1 MNSPRA
7 LLLMAAGLAL
17 AMLALMN
24 PAAAQDYPTRPVRL
38 IIPFP
43 PGGSN
48 DVVGR
53 LIATHLGERLGKQMV
68 VDNRGGAGGVIG
80 TEAVAKSPADGYTL
94 GIISM
99 AHAVN
104 PWLYK
109 LTYDPIKDFAPVG
122 LLARGA
128 NVLVVHPSLP
138 VNSVK
143 ELMALAKQKPGDL
156 QYASA
161 GIGSFQHLG
170 GELFKLMAGVDILHV
185 PFKGGGPA
193 MVDVVG
199 GHTKVMFSSMVQTVP
214 QIRSGKLRA
223 LGTGGLSRSPVLP
236 DVPTI
241 SEAGVPGYEAVN
253 WWGVVAPAGTP
264 AAIVEKLHQEIT
276 AVQNSDE
283 VKKHFATE
291 GAQVVQMSSAEFAA
305 FIEKEMK
312 KWERVVKEGGIKA
325 E

>member
-1 MNSPRA
+1 MPKLRAA
-7 LLLMAAGLAL
+7 LLIALGLLL
-17 AMLALMN
+17 AFTTASV
-24 PAAAQDYPTRPVRL
+24 AQDYPTKPVRL

-53 LIATHLGERLGKQMV
+53 LIATHLSERLGKQVV
-68 VDNRGGAGGVIG
+68 VDNRGAGAGGVVG
-80 TEAVAKSPADGYTL
+80 SEVAANAPHDGYTL
-94 GIISM
+94 LIISL

-109 LTYDPIKDFAPVG
+109 LPYDPIKSFTPIAI
-122 LLARGA
+122 LASGP
-128 NVLVVHPSLP
+128 NVLVVNPELP
-138 VNSVK
+138 VNSVG
-143 ELMALAKQKPGDL
+143 ELLAAAKAKPGQL

-161 GIGSFQHLG
+161 GVGSFQHLG
-170 GELFKLMAGVDILHV
+170 GELFKLMAGVNLLHV

-193 MVDVVG
+193 MIDVVG
-199 GHTKVMFSSMVQTVP
+199 GHTKVMFSSLVQTTP
-214 QIRSGKLRA
+214 HIRSGKLRA
-223 LGTGGLSRSPVLP
+223 LGTGGLARNPVLP
-236 DVPTI
+236 DVPAI
-241 SEAGVPGYEAVN
+241 AEAGVPGYEAVN

-264 AAIVEKLHQEIT
+264 PAIIEKLHQEIS
-276 AVQNSDE
+276 AVQNSEE
-283 VKKHFATE
+283 VKKHFASE

>member
-1 MNSPRA
+1 MPKLRAA
-7 LLLMAAGLAL
+7 LLTALGLLL
-17 AMLALMN
+17 AFTTVSV
-24 PAAAQDYPTRPVRL
+24 AQDYPTKPVRL

-53 LIATHLGERLGKQMV
+53 LIATHLSERLGKQVV
-68 VDNRGGAGGVIG
+68 VDNRGAGAGGVVG
-80 TEAVAKSPADGYTL
+80 SEVAANAPHDGYTL
-94 GIISM
+94 LIISL

-109 LTYDPIKDFAPVG
+109 LPYDPIKSFTPIAI
-122 LLARGA
+122 LASGP
-128 NVLVVHPSLP
+128 NVLVVNPELP
-138 VNSVK
+138 VNSVG
-143 ELMALAKQKPGDL
+143 ELLAAAKAKPGQL

-161 GIGSFQHLG
+161 GVGSFQHLG
-170 GELFKLMAGVDILHV
+170 GELFKLMAGVNLLHV

-193 MVDVVG
+193 MIDVVG
-199 GHTKVMFSSMVQTVP
+199 GHTKVMFSSLVQTTP
-214 QIRSGKLRA
+214 HIRSGKLRA
-223 LGTGGLSRSPVLP
+223 LGTGGLARNPVLP
-236 DVPTI
+236 DVPAI
-241 SEAGVPGYEAVN
+241 AEAGVPGYEAVN

-264 AAIVEKLHQEIT
+264 PAIIAKLHQEIS
-276 AVQNSDE
+276 AVQNSVE
-283 VKKHFATE
+283 VKKHFASE